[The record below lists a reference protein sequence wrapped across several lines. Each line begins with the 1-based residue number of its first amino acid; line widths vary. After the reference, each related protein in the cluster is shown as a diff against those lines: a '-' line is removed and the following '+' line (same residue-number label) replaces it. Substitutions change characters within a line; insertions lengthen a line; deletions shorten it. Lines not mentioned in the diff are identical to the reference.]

1 MTMFLQTLARA
12 GRKYDCLERHSPR
25 IGAEFLTQSLS
36 QGIDD
41 LVRIIPPRAFIWSMS
56 GLPWISPRAKRAASG
71 ISFSSLTTA
80 TLMSVNSGSHQRFR
94 HPDLILIIRERH
106 LVKLRRISWEE
117 TCSDLMRN
125 SAEWVMPV

>member
-41 LVRIIPPRAFIWSMS
+41 AIRIDPAARLYLVNERVAMDQSTRMARPLAE
-56 GLPWISPRAKRAASG
+56 G
-71 ISFSSLTTA
+71 TEC
-80 TLMSVNSGSHQRFR
+80 NS
-94 HPDLILIIRERH
+94 I
-106 LVKLRRISWEE
+106 
-117 TCSDLMRN
+117 N
-125 SAEWVMPV
+125 